1 MRLSYLYDPLH
12 PAVLRLVTT
21 TIQAGRKAGIPVA
34 MCGEMAGDAHY
45 TKLLLGMGL
54 REFSVHPNALLEV
67 KQIIGETR
75 IAPARRL
82 ARRILQS
89 TNSATR
95 LALIDKLNQ
104 GEAPSP
110 SSTN

>member
-1 MRLSYLYDPLH
+1 M
-12 PAVLRLVTT
+12 

-75 IAPARRL
+75 IAQAKRFTQ
-82 ARRILQS
+82 RIQRS
-89 TNSATR
+89 TQSATR
-95 LALIDKLNQ
+95 RALIDELNRT
-104 GEAPSP
+104 GS
-110 SSTN
+110 